1 MALFLATIFFIIMI
15 LIIYLDIKFNKDRN
29 LYKIIMTFF
38 IISSINI
45 IVIMNIQGYIIDRHE
60 KSNLITKTYNIE
72 EYSVKFEND
81 EPYLYFSYYENG
93 KEYNERLV
101 LNSFNYINI
110 NNESGKILK
119 YTYIPGND
127 NIWFPTSKK
136 NISLSIKKG
145 VVK

>member
-1 MALFLATIFFIIMI
+1 
-15 LIIYLDIKFNKDRN
+15 
-29 LYKIIMTFF
+29 MTFF